1 MPTDDYDTIGGYVF
15 GSIGRVPRLGEGPE
29 VDGVRVLTE
38 ELDGRRITMVRVT
51 KAAAHS

>member
-1 MPTDDYDTIGGYVF
+1 
-15 GSIGRVPRLGEGPE
+15 
-29 VDGVRVLTE
+29 VRVLTE